1 MTTTHRVLLTV
12 LILAGALLFMVLPW
26 IFLFRSP
33 EQYAGWAM
41 AGVVLAVALHLFL
54 SRRKRRQELEQLLES
69 EANDGPAGPD
79 PP

>member
-12 LILAGALLFMVLPW
+12 LIFAGALLFMVLPW

-41 AGVVLAVALHLFL
+41 TGVVLAVALHLFL
-54 SRRKRRQELEQLLES
+54 SRRRRRQEMEQMLEDEDD
-69 EANDGPAGPD
+69 DGPAEPD
-79 PP
+79 SP